1 MSDHTP
7 DAPLRDRVVKAL
19 RTVHDPEI
27 PVNVYDLGLIYE
39 LALDESGAA
48 SVRMT
53 LTAPN
58 CPVADNIVADVR
70 RAVSGVEGVTAAQVE
85 LTFDP
90 AWSTEKMSEAAR
102 LELSAMGVDP
112 DRAKQSIAN
121 RPTGLTVGRRDPGRG
136 DRGRGA

>member
-1 MSDHTP
+1 MTDKAPDTP
-7 DAPLRDRVVKAL
+7 AARERIVKAL

-39 LALDESGAA
+39 LNIDDGGTA

-70 RAVSGVEGVTAAQVE
+70 KAVEGVEGVAAANVE

-90 AWSTEKMSEAAR
+90 AWSTDMMTDSGR

-112 DRAKQSIAN
+112 DRAKQTMAN
-121 RPTGLTVGRRDPGRG
+121 RPTGLTVGRRQTKRD
-136 DRGRGA
+136 DRRPD